1 MTYIL
6 LKISD
11 NNEVQPFNAHEDTGV
26 LFQLNFDTILR
37 KDHKK
42 LSYEYRAYDS
52 VDEKNLS

>member
-11 NNEVQPFNAHEDTGV
+11 NNKVQPFNAHEDTGV
-26 LFQLNFDTILR
+26 LFHLNFDTILR
-37 KDHKK
+37 RDHKQ

-52 VDEKNLS
+52 VT